1 MLLEKMIHCNCPPL
15 LNQRYLVLMYTRFA
29 KASWS
34 HIPISKVLKYKKSSI
49 NSKNE

>member
-1 MLLEKMIHCNCPPL
+1 MLLGKMIHCNFPPL
-15 LNQRYLVLMYTRFA
+15 LNQRYLFLTYTRFA
-29 KASWS
+29 KASRS